1 MIIFAGEKVEM
12 KFELSI
18 EDNCLSSLSFLSFL
32 FSLLLLLVSPF
43 VPGPSTALAVCSK
56 KHWS

>member
-32 FSLLLLLVSPF
+32 FSLLLVSPF